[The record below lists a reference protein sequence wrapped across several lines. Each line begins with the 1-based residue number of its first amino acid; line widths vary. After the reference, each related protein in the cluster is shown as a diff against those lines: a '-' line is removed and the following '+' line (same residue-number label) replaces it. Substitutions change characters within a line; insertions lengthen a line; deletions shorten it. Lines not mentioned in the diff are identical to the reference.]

1 MSESNN
7 GLNKNQLQN
16 AYQRAVSNIY
26 DLYLT
31 GPIEDAKQYQDW
43 NQMMRS
49 ATENDI
55 IYIHI
60 NSGGGEMFT
69 AIQLMRSMQ
78 ETQACVVAS
87 VEGMCMSAA
96 TLLFLTADV
105 CEISE
110 HSHLCSTLIVQVI
123 GVRDMNN

>member
-1 MSESNN
+1 MSESKN
-7 GLNKNQLQN
+7 GLNNNQLQN
-16 AYQRAVSNIY
+16 AYQRSVSNIY

-60 NSGGGEMFT
+60 NSGSGEMFT
-69 AIQLMRSMQ
+69 A
-78 ETQACVVAS
+78 C
-87 VEGMCMSAA
+87 
-96 TLLFLTADV
+96 LLYT
-105 CEISE
+105 SPRP
-110 HSHLCSTLIVQVI
+110 
-123 GVRDMNN
+123 RDS